1 MQSLV
6 GRIQKE
12 INNSGEGGK
21 KKKTLSLKG
30 GKGKISQ
37 ERESG
42 INGKATIRINKC
54 WNTIRFIAEH
64 DYFAANFLQIIEETL
79 LPLFE
84 YLVTPSLIDFDDD
97 IIFCLTSLMKKSKVV
112 SPTLRKIFPF
122 LPKFQL
128 KYKGIFGN
136 LLQTINSYLMY
147 GKDFFENSVSNL
159 QQIFEM
165 ANLSMYNKEPPIIMG
180 NNMEGA
186 LLLHMTLQNLDG
198 NLIKEA
204 IGDILTNAYARLKSL
219 PMSKTF

>member
-1 MQSLV
+1 
-6 GRIQKE
+6 
-12 INNSGEGGK
+12 
-21 KKKTLSLKG
+21 
-30 GKGKISQ
+30 
-37 ERESG
+37 
-42 INGKATIRINKC
+42 
-54 WNTIRFIAEH
+54 
-64 DYFAANFLQIIEETL
+64 
-79 LPLFE
+79 
-84 YLVTPSLIDFDDD
+84 
-97 IIFCLTSLMKKSKVV
+97 MKKSKVV

>member
-1 MQSLV
+1 
-6 GRIQKE
+6 
-12 INNSGEGGK
+12 
-21 KKKTLSLKG
+21 
-30 GKGKISQ
+30 
-37 ERESG
+37 
-42 INGKATIRINKC
+42 
-54 WNTIRFIAEH
+54 
-64 DYFAANFLQIIEETL
+64 
-79 LPLFE
+79 
-84 YLVTPSLIDFDDD
+84 
-97 IIFCLTSLMKKSKVV
+97 
-112 SPTLRKIFPF
+112 
-122 LPKFQL
+122 
-128 KYKGIFGN
+128 
-136 LLQTINSYLMY
+136 MY